1 MMRVFK
7 VTLYEFEN
15 AAQSSRRSCC
25 LAFYVYDISAAS
37 VWGRLGQERV
47 KPYVCIRIAIAA
59 TIDGALH

>member
-1 MMRVFK
+1 M
-7 VTLYEFEN
+7 TLYEFEN
-15 AAQSSRRSCC
+15 AAQSPLRRSCC
-25 LAFYVYDISAAS
+25 LAFYVYDIAAS